1 MRICPLEYLFTA
13 PFSALTPLI
22 FVTWVFKAERCF
34 IQDKLTQKQCWTVAS
49 LNTTREVK
57 CIFRPTANK
66 PERKPTQ
73 CSQYCKTMD
82 LMNLYIYLFCYF
94 RHLQVRLQR
103 SADALLRFL
112 HKKHSLSVGNT
123 SWFSPLKTSQLLVKN
138 IPYKC
143 WSAVLNCGRWLSSR
157 LAINTWSSCYMTHVE

>member
-57 CIFRPTANK
+57 CIFRLTANQ

-112 HKKHSLSVGNT
+112 HKKHVTFWPFLHSRRPNF
-123 SWFSPLKTSQLLVKN
+123 WLKTSRTNAEAQSWTVVAGLAAVSPSTPDPAVTWRMLN
-138 IPYKC
+138 KC
-143 WSAVLNCGRWLSSR
+143 
-157 LAINTWSSCYMTHVE
+157 